1 MKLPSFTTLL
11 FTGSLLGLMDL
22 IQPSTAAVESQ
33 DGATNNQEVS
43 KLWFQNRN
51 HIMSVKHDTVHPMP
65 PNPNPYQ
72 VTYKDGT
79 KSPMLRIKLY
89 GDETDSSHAIW
100 EETLDGFTVAPSAK
114 AGGKYEYLDV
124 DEKDGSLIETG
135 LIAGIDD
142 PSALNVN
149 PEAAKRSKLTQQKNA
164 QKHHIFKEAAHNRRR
179 KLAEEDSSSEEIAAL
194 LESNAQARRRTTI
207 TSGTLKNLVVPFRFS
222 DHTGRS
228 LPSTSDLTILMNNVG
243 PNALCPTGSVRD
255 AYLESSFNQI
265 DIQSTV
271 ADWVTLDY
279 TEASCAAGNSGL
291 TTSFHTC
298 LTNALDKV
306 VANGVDFSDYDL
318 DNNGVID
325 GITFFHSGYAAEF
338 GGTDSY
344 GTFYSN
350 RIWSHKWAIW
360 TTNWS
365 NNGVRVYEYHVNP
378 SLYGTSGSSIGRI
391 GVVAHETG
399 HFLGLPD
406 L

>member
-1 MKLPSFTTLL
+1 MRLLSFTSLL
-11 FTGSLLGLMDL
+11 FTGHFVGLMHL
-22 IQPSTAAVESQ
+22 IQPSSATSESH
-33 DGATNNQEVS
+33 GATDSNEEISRQ
-43 KLWFQNRN
+43 WFQN
-51 HIMSVKHDTVHPMP
+51 HIMSMKHDKVHPMP

-79 KSPMLRIKLY
+79 ESPMLRIKMR
-89 GDETDSSHAIW
+89 GEESDSSHIIW
-100 EETLDGFTVAPSAK
+100 EETLDGFTVAPSSK
-114 AGGKYEYLDV
+114 AGGKYEYLDL

-135 LIAGIDD
+135 LIAGVDD
-142 PSALNVN
+142 PSALNLI
-149 PEAAKRSKLTQQKNA
+149 PEAAQRSKLVQHKNA
-164 QKHHIFKEAAHNRRR
+164 KKHNIFRESHRSRN
-179 KLAEEDSSSEEIAAL
+179 LAGESSEEIAAL
-194 LESNAQARRRTTI
+194 LESNAQSRRRTVI

-222 DHTGRS
+222 DHTGRT
-228 LPSTSDLTILMNNVG
+228 LPSTSDLSILMNNEG
-243 PNALCPTGSVRD
+243 ANALCPTGSVRD

-279 TEASCAAGNSGL
+279 TEASCAAGSSGL
-291 TTSFHTC
+291 VSSFHTC

-306 VANGVDFSDYDL
+306 VSNGVDISDYDL
-318 DNNGVID
+318 DNDGIID

-338 GGTDSY
+338 GGTDTY
-344 GTFYSN
+344 GTSYEN

-360 TTNWS
+360 TTNWNS
-365 NNGVRVYEYHVNP
+365 NGVRVYEYHVNP
-378 SLYGTSGSSIGRI
+378 SLFSTSGSSIGRI